1 MGDSTAYAVYRTTD
15 ASLAYTQAMHLRS
28 LMTECEPKAGLY
40 AELRTVKDVRQM
52 VAVLPDGRF
61 DFADMRTDPS
71 GEELWFDLDVTT
83 AADAELEAHL
93 PLDVMLDVPAGSV
106 EERFIA
112 ALGQGM
118 AAIDWPGLWPDEPE
132 ADHYGNAKYDG
143 VQIVFHGDNAQLGHW
158 TEHHTV
164 FVHVGKFGDLL
175 RAQELAARIGGK
187 VLGEP
192 QTGW

>member
-1 MGDSTAYAVYRTTD
+1 MGDSMAYAVYRTTD
-15 ASLAYTQAMHLRS
+15 AATAYTQAQQLRS
-28 LMTECEPKAGLY
+28 LMTEREEKTGLF
-40 AELRTVKDVRQM
+40 AELRTVEDVRRM

-61 DFADMRTDPS
+61 DFADMRTGPS
-71 GEELWFDLDVTT
+71 GEELWFDLDVAT
-83 AADAELEAHL
+83 AADAALEAHL

-106 EERFIA
+106 EERFVA

-118 AAIDWPGLWPDEPE
+118 ASIDWPGLWPDEPE
-132 ADHYGNAKYDG
+132 AGHYGNAKYDG

-158 TEHHTV
+158 NDQHTV
-164 FVHVGKFGDLL
+164 FVHVGKFGDLP
-175 RAQELAARIGGK
+175 RAQKLAAHIGSK